1 MINSERFL
9 FTEPMVVHTNVY
21 PKAEGF
27 KELLTNIIR
36 DLGDQQNHETNVK
49 ADMTTWDMYKNEYF
63 KLIIDFAIDTLKQ
76 EVHPYPTGETYCT
89 DAWGVIYK
97 TGDNTNPHA
106 HWPSLWSFI
115 YYVDACPKCAPLI
128 FPGAGRNIKPNT
140 GLIIIFPGTVSH
152 YVPKQECEHNRVVIS
167 GNISIKLEQAR

>member
-63 KLIIDFAIDTLKQ
+63 KLIIDFAIDTLN
-76 EVHPYPTGETYCT
+76 VAFCCTG
-89 DAWGVIYK
+89 
-97 TGDNTNPHA
+97 GDDYSPENEIENSSYT
-106 HWPSLWSFI
+106 L
-115 YYVDACPKCAPLI
+115 Y
-128 FPGAGRNIKPNT
+128 
-140 GLIIIFPGTVSH
+140 
-152 YVPKQECEHNRVVIS
+152 
-167 GNISIKLEQAR
+167 KLEDDNNLEDDDNLP